1 MRLKRICCAKNVTC
15 DLSQFLEFYMLQSRS
30 SHSSSV
36 IGFPDLGVFDL
47 KKNRDCVLLT
57 KEFIVGEK
65 SYTTRLTYNTISVN
79 LNYFYFSN
87 DYRNLFPLRV

>member
-1 MRLKRICCAKNVTC
+1 M
-15 DLSQFLEFYMLQSRS
+15 
-30 SHSSSV
+30 
-36 IGFPDLGVFDL
+36 
-47 KKNRDCVLLT
+47 LLT

-87 DYRNLFPLRV
+87 DYRILFPLRV